1 MATKESQNQGNS
13 STIKLPIGN
22 ITSSIQAYQKGGM
35 SLPRIRETL
44 TEKRIGERLLNQAFK
59 ALNIPLAKT
68 QPEALPQEKRFV
80 DQPDAEQKIKELLAE
95 GKSELDIIPLIKSLG
110 FNVQGLGK
118 FFSKIAA
125 KSSSK
130 PVVTKSKKTP
140 RNSGFDSGYRPSKTR
155 DGKTVT
161 QLVGEQRGTM
171 PEAKPQENHDQ
182 RITAIARELKIPAVG
197 DETKK
202 TKQDKKLE
210 VPATFAGTLTPS
222 QEPKAETKVEPTK
235 VPGNKLPKKTTD
247 GRKVQDILII
257 NYFKK
262 NKDNYSINKIKK
274 ALIKSDISKA
284 QIERVITEQVK
295 LNNTQQKVK
304 PETSHKAQRE
314 KMSAYINN
322 QRENYGDNGIKNSL
336 LKTGWTED
344 EISKGFS
351 DAGPRKEAK
360 LIEVKKDVKIGAQ
373 SPAKPEA
380 KSEAK
385 PTKEAQKGP
394 AIPIEVSEADAN
406 KSIQT
411 NDQKVASKTEEADTT
426 ITEEPIDLGNLT
438 NAELDAKGQE
448 IHKKEV
454 AAKLAK
460 ETVVKA
466 KTPTPKDNIQTTTV
480 APKVAPVEKEVTV
493 KPVAEVKTETTTEVA
508 PVKENTKTAVVPKKD
523 TTTDT
528 TIIVEADEE
537 INLPEDTQAEE
548 EKLNLSKDKAPAEE
562 AKPAKKEY
570 VPPKAELLE
579 EAKKLNLSTDDK
591 VSAEQREAEKKQ
603 VPVADVGAPKTNIT
617 PPAKPKDQIKAEAP
631 KVAPV
636 ENIVEETTPLTE
648 TVKETKNTPVEKKA
662 GLLSRFFSKND
673 ETKKSG
679 RKTRKRTKKQRE
691 LNFKAR
697 ADAIA
702 ELDAKGQEIHKKEVA
717 AKLAKETVVKAKT
730 PTPKDNIQTT
740 TVAPKVAP
748 VEKEVTVKP
757 VAEVKTETTTEVAP
771 VEEVKIEAKPE
782 TTNVVEAPKKAKTF
796 EEGVKAGEIDLQPS
810 PETQKKLKELFE
822 KEMTAEEKKAA
833 KERKEKEKTAPTVR
847 LKPLEKEAPA
857 KKVDITEKEE
867 NKPVATGRLAWLR
880 SKFGKKAVDKSGLKP
895 VETTA
900 PKTEVVIKPIVDG
913 KNASTVET
921 VEDEP
926 NTSEILEA
934 TPIDEKTEDTSDKVA
949 PIKKE
954 GTDIVTPP
962 VTEKKTATKK
972 QAPTR
977 APHGAGYE
985 SHMEAL
991 TSSDNLHDGDMGDRQ
1006 RPTIAKPAAKPTEV
1020 APVEAKAIDPLD
1032 AAFAKLK
1039 KASEK
1044 PPANVAEITKALK
1057 VQLSDSEVV
1066 PVVEEAKKEVPIKD
1080 STKNVEG
1087 KTEVEIKPEDI
1098 PSNDRPWDE
1107 DLDNEI
1113 TRVDINPVEKEAE
1126 VKPTTKD
1133 IDAKKTKETTPEEK
1147 TVEPAKKVKAP
1158 RRDSHGVK
1166 YEAFIDSQIGD
1177 NEDIITKPERQRD
1190 TAPTTKDIKE
1200 TTPAKETKKEVD
1212 DENETDQVVRGLLD
1226 DDAVEETPVDTETEV
1241 KAKKEAKPETN
1252 GDLEERLDKNQEIA
1266 ELKQRVTEIEGREK
1280 GYISIDK
1287 VRDVVTD
1294 VVKGAI
1300 NPEIYK
1306 TALLDIKTAK
1316 ENVTGLDEK
1325 SLALKDKLTA
1335 VEKKLEKFDAKEYQS
1350 HIAQLKTLAK
1360 EGYVTRKEGG
1370 KITTDLQDYV
1380 QNYLTQLDDEDIK
1393 KIPVLQSMVT
1403 TFKGR
1408 AKELKDNIDQQTK
1421 ALKEF
1426 EEKTGNTQTDIY
1438 DKVSNQ
1444 TKAFEKETKAIYA
1457 GIKKQE
1463 RVLAEFGE
1471 HILKAYQNLATNTVE
1486 KIEMVG
1492 GDLETLFDAASNE
1505 TNNLADQIEG
1515 LKNKYHLAIPH
1526 KNIVAKGR
1534 KILNNLGKGP
1544 ADPADPTESTG
1555 TPMQIYTAEQPSTQI
1570 KEKKTLRQYIPLVTQ
1585 RSGMD
1590 GLRGRRVRK

>member
-438 NAELDAKGQE
+438 N
-448 IHKKEV
+448 
-454 AAKLAK
+454 
-460 ETVVKA
+460 
-466 KTPTPKDNIQTTTV
+466 
-480 APKVAPVEKEVTV
+480 
-493 KPVAEVKTETTTEVA
+493 
-508 PVKENTKTAVVPKKD
+508 
-523 TTTDT
+523 
-528 TIIVEADEE
+528 
-537 INLPEDTQAEE
+537 
-548 EKLNLSKDKAPAEE
+548 
-562 AKPAKKEY
+562 
-570 VPPKAELLE
+570 
-579 EAKKLNLSTDDK
+579 
-591 VSAEQREAEKKQ
+591 
-603 VPVADVGAPKTNIT
+603 
-617 PPAKPKDQIKAEAP
+617 
-631 KVAPV
+631 
-636 ENIVEETTPLTE
+636 
-648 TVKETKNTPVEKKA
+648 
-662 GLLSRFFSKND
+662 
-673 ETKKSG
+673 
-679 RKTRKRTKKQRE
+679 
-691 LNFKAR
+691 
-697 ADAIA
+697 A